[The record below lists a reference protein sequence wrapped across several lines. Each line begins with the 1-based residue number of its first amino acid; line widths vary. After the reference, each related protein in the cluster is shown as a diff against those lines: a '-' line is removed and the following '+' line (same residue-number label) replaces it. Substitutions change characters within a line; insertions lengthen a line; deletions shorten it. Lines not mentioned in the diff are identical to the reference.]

1 MYIWLIN
8 PLTMIK
14 HFQWHTNGL
23 SFLLSI
29 LTIIH
34 NPYHPFLRDQSF
46 WLPHVMSQTWKIME
60 LAHTFAA
67 FPVTLIISL
76 EDTELLAPAKCE
88 RTASFVRR
96 RIDVVSEKWRKWGN
110 GWKQNEMFRNMLSSN
125 PLSAPSPEIHQSAEL
140 PTAQVGT
147 ATSTRFTC
155 HRRINMVHT
164 GPSICSATSEYP
176 HFQQELM
183 AGKSNVPN
191 GVGLQMVTPVERR
204 VLRPHF
210 MVMFLLFLMG

>member
-96 RIDVVSEKWRKWGN
+96 RIDVVSEKWRKWGKWMKTEWN
-110 GWKQNEMFRNMLSSN
+110 VQEHVKFEPFVCSISWN
-125 PLSAPSPEIHQSAEL
+125 
-140 PTAQVGT
+140 
-147 ATSTRFTC
+147 
-155 HRRINMVHT
+155 
-164 GPSICSATSEYP
+164 PSICWAADRSGWNRYFHPIHLSQANQHGT
-176 HFQQELM
+176 HWAFHLL
-183 AGKSNVPN
+183 SNLWVSPF
-191 GVGLQMVTPVERR
+191 PAR
-204 VLRPHF
+204 VDGR
-210 MVMFLLFLMG
+210 

>member
-1 MYIWLIN
+1 M
-8 PLTMIK
+8 THK
-14 HFQWHTNGL
+14 NGL

-96 RIDVVSEKWRKWGN
+96 RNDVVSEKWIKWGKWMKTEWN
-110 GWKQNEMFRNMLSSN
+110 VQGHVKFE
-125 PLSAPSPEIHQSAEL
+125 PSVCSISW
-140 PTAQVGT
+140 
-147 ATSTRFTC
+147 
-155 HRRINMVHT
+155 N
-164 GPSICSATSEYP
+164 PSICWAADRSGWNRYFHPIHLSQANQHGT
-176 HFQQELM
+176 HWAFHLL
-183 AGKSNVPN
+183 SNPWVSPF
-191 GVGLQMVTPVERR
+191 PAR
-204 VLRPHF
+204 VDGR
-210 MVMFLLFLMG
+210 